1 MIGNITYKDHIKFYT
16 DDVLYGDSKDPSRKY
31 RVEFG
36 SVDLDLYKK
45 SNYYDELKRVA
56 DLQYQ
61 LFGKDLIVFLSGGL
75 DSEIALRSFLNIGI
89 KPRCVIIRFVN
100 ELNSNKIENQDEVFA
115 AINTANELGVNYEF
129 YDFDVLKFYV
139 SGEAKEFA
147 IKYTC
152 SEFPILV
159 YYKICTNFKSY
170 PCIFCCEVLLEK
182 RKDPNLNSIWHVRYQ
197 ENLEAATYRVC
208 KDTGIPIV
216 MEWYYYTPEL
226 LLYFLE
232 SSKILKLVNEKNQ
245 YAASTRIKNDVLK
258 SLVPDVANSTKSKTY
273 GYENLT
279 NMVVEA
285 NWQFKYLIPF
295 RIDPVDHGTEY
306 HEVIRMLKG
315 KNLC

>member
-1 MIGNITYKDHIKFYT
+1 MSSNTTYKEHIKFYT
-16 DDVLYGDSKDPSRKY
+16 NDILYGDITRPDRLY

-36 SVDLDLYKK
+36 SIDKDYYQR
-45 SNYYDELKRVA
+45 SNYYNELKRVA

-75 DSEIALRSFLNIGI
+75 DSEVALRSYLNIGI
-89 KPRCVIIRFVN
+89 CPRCVIIRFVN
-100 ELNSNKIENQDEVFA
+100 ELNSNFVENQEEVNA
-115 AINTANELGVNYEF
+115 AIKTANDLGVNYEV
-129 YDFDVLKFYV
+129 YDFDVLKFYL
-139 SGEAKEFA
+139 SGEAREMA
-147 IKYTC
+147 VRYTC

-159 YYKICTNFKSY
+159 YYKICKDFKSY

-182 RKDPNLNSIWHVRYQ
+182 RKDMNLNPIWHVRFQ
-197 ENLEAATYRVC
+197 ETLEAATYRVH

-232 SSKILKLVNEKNQ
+232 SPYIQKLVNTRSQ
-245 YAASTRIKNDVLK
+245 YVASTRVKNDILK
-258 SLVPDVANSTKSKTY
+258 KLVPDVKDSKKTKTY

-285 NWQFKYLIPF
+285 NWQFKYLMPY
-295 RIDPVDHGTEY
+295 RMDPVDHGTEY
-306 HEVIRMLKG
+306 NEVVKMLKG
-315 KNLC
+315 